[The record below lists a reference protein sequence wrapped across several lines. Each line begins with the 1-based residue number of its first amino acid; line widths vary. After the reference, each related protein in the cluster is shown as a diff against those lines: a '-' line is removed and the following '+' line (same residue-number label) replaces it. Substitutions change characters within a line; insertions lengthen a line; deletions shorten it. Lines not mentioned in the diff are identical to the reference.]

1 MLEKR
6 RERMDL
12 IMMFESVRELENM
25 DRENLLTRDD
35 RTMMDHEYKLNK
47 TRCLNNV
54 NNVK

>member
-1 MLEKR
+1 MLEER